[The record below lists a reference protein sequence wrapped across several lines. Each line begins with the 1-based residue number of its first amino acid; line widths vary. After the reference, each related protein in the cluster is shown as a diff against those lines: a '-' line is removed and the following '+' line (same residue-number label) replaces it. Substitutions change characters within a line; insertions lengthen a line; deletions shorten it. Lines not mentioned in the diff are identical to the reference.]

1 MRSTAKAMVALCGT
15 PLRMAGSAA
24 TGVFFGA
31 SMPAAQSATGLS
43 FGLTEQQLQYQETA
57 RSFAKDKMIPV
68 AAEYDRSM
76 KYPHEVYKQ
85 AWELGLTNM
94 HIPEKYG
101 GLGASVMDG
110 LIVQEELAYAC
121 TGMATAF
128 DGNNLAEAPLLIA
141 GTDAQKKKY
150 LGRMVEEPL
159 LAAYCVTEPTGGSDV
174 AGLKTTARK
183 EGDRWVINGSKMWI
197 TNGGVASWYFVL
209 ARSEGGY
216 TGFIVD
222 ANAPGVTRGE
232 KEVMLGQRCS
242 DTRGITFENVVVP
255 EENVVGEPG
264 KGFQVAMRV
273 FDFTRS
279 SVAISA
285 VGLSRRATDEA
296 TRYARER
303 VTMGKP
309 IAQHQAVAFMLAE
322 MAAGV
327 EACRLMTYRA
337 GWDTDQGRRN
347 TYYASCAKMMAANLA
362 EKCAA
367 NAVQI
372 FGGNGYNTGY
382 PVEKLYRDCK
392 IFSIYEGTT
401 QIQHTIVSRYVTGM
415 RC

>member
-1 MRSTAKAMVALCGT
+1 MRTTSKAAMARCTA
-15 PLRMAGSAA
+15 PLRNAKSADSG
-24 TGVFFGA
+24 TFFGA
-31 SMPAAQSATGLS
+31 SMPAAQSATGFS

-57 RSFAKDKMIPV
+57 RNFAKEMMIPV

-76 KYPHEVYKQ
+76 AYPHEVYKQ

-94 HIPEKYG
+94 HIPTKYG

-110 LIVQEELAYAC
+110 LVVQEELAYAC
-121 TGMATAF
+121 SGMATAF
-128 DGNNLAEAPLLIA
+128 EGNNLAEAPLLIA
-141 GTDAQKKKY
+141 GTDAQKAKY
-150 LGRMVEEPL
+150 LRRMVEEPL

-174 AGLKTTARK
+174 AGMKTVARK
-183 EGDRWVINGSKMWI
+183 EGDKWVIQGSKMWI
-197 TNGGVASWYFVL
+197 TNGGVATWYFVL

-222 ANAPGVTRGE
+222 ADTPGVTLGA

-255 EENVVGEPG
+255 EENVVGEVG
-264 KGFQVAMRV
+264 KGFQVAMKA
-273 FDFTRS
+273 FDLTRPA
-279 SVAISA
+279 VAISA
-285 VGLSRRATDEA
+285 VGLARRATDEA
-296 TRYARER
+296 TKYARER

-337 GWDTDQGRRN
+337 GWEADQGRRS
-347 TYYASCAKMMAANLA
+347 TYYASCAKMMSSDLA
-362 EKCAA
+362 EKCAT

-401 QIQHTIVSRYVTGM
+401 QIQHAVIGRYVTGM

>member
-1 MRSTAKAMVALCGT
+1 MRATRKGMLARCTA
-15 PLRMAGSAA
+15 PLRAAKSADS
-24 TGVFFGA
+24 GVFFGA
-31 SMPAAQSATGLS
+31 SMPAVQSATGLS
-43 FGLTEQQLQYQETA
+43 FGLTEQQLRYQETA
-57 RSFAKDKMIPV
+57 RSFAAEKMIPV
-68 AAEYDRSM
+68 AAEYDKSM
-76 KYPHEVYKQ
+76 AYPHEVYRQ

-101 GLGASVMDG
+101 GLGASVVDG
-110 LIVQEELAYAC
+110 LVVQEELAYAC
-121 TGMATAF
+121 SGMATAF
-128 DGNNLAEAPLLIA
+128 EGNSLAEAPLLIA
-141 GTDAQKKKY
+141 GTDAQKQKY
-150 LGRMVEEPL
+150 LCRMVEEPL

-174 AGLKTTARK
+174 AGMKTVAKK
-183 EGDRWVINGSKMWI
+183 EGDKWVINGSKMWI
-197 TNGGVASWYFVL
+197 TNGGVANWYYVL

-222 ANAPGVTRGE
+222 ADAPGVTRGA

-255 EENVVGEPG
+255 EENVVGEVG
-264 KGFQVAMRV
+264 KGFQVAMKV

-296 TRYARER
+296 TKYARER

-327 EACRLMTYRA
+327 EACRLITYRA

-347 TYYASCAKMMAANLA
+347 TYYASCAKMMAADLA
-362 EKCAA
+362 EKCST

-372 FGGNGYNTGY
+372 LGGNGYNTGY

-401 QIQHTIVSRYVTGM
+401 QIQHAIISRYVTGM

>member
-1 MRSTAKAMVALCGT
+1 MRTTLKGMMTRCTA
-15 PLRMAGSAA
+15 PLRNAKSADLG
-24 TGVFFGA
+24 TFFGA
-31 SMPAAQSATGLS
+31 SMPAAQSAAGFS

-57 RSFAKDKMIPV
+57 RNFAKEKMIPV

-76 KYPHEVYKQ
+76 KYPHDVYKQ

-94 HIPEKYG
+94 HIPTKYG

-110 LIVQEELAYAC
+110 LVVQEELAYAC
-121 TGMATAF
+121 SGMATAF
-128 DGNNLAEAPLLIA
+128 EGNSLAEAPLLIA
-141 GTDAQKKKY
+141 GTDAQNAKY
-150 LGRMVEEPL
+150 LSRMVEEPL

-174 AGLKTTARK
+174 AGMKTVAKK
-183 EGDRWVINGSKMWI
+183 EGDKWVINGSKMWI
-197 TNGGVASWYFVL
+197 TNGGVANWYFVL
-209 ARSEGGY
+209 ARSEGGF

-222 ANAPGVTRGE
+222 ADTPGVTLGQ

-242 DTRGITFENVVVP
+242 DTRGIMFENVVVP
-255 EENVVGEPG
+255 EENVVGEAG
-264 KGFQVAMRV
+264 KGFQVAMKV

-279 SVAISA
+279 AVAISA
-285 VGLSRRATDEA
+285 VGLARRATDEA
-296 TRYARER
+296 TKYARER

-337 GWDTDQGRRN
+337 GWETDQGRRN
-347 TYYASCAKMMAANLA
+347 TYYASCAKMMASNLA
-362 EKCAA
+362 EKCST

-401 QIQHTIVSRYVTGM
+401 QIQHAIIGRYVTGM

>member
-1 MRSTAKAMVALCGT
+1 MRSVSKVLLARRTA
-15 PLRMAGSAA
+15 PLHGAKSADA
-24 TGVFFGA
+24 GVFFGA
-31 SMPAAQSATGLS
+31 SMPAAQSATGFS

-57 RSFAKDKMIPV
+57 RSFAKEKMIPV

-76 KYPHEVYKQ
+76 EYPRDVYKQ

-101 GLGASVMDG
+101 GLGAGVMDG
-110 LIVQEELAYAC
+110 LVVQEELAYAC

-128 DGNNLAEAPLLIA
+128 DANNLAQAPLLIA

-150 LGRMVEEPL
+150 LGCMMEEPL
-159 LAAYCVTEPTGGSDV
+159 LAAYCVTEPSGGSDV
-174 AGLKTTARK
+174 AGMKTVAKK
-183 EGDRWVINGSKMWI
+183 EGDKWVINGSKMWI
-197 TNGGVASWYFVL
+197 TNGGVASWFFVL

-216 TGFIVD
+216 TAFVVD
-222 ANAPGVTRGE
+222 ADTPGVTRGA

-242 DTRGITFENVVVP
+242 DTRGITFDNVVVP
-255 EENVVGEPG
+255 EENVVGKEG
-264 KGFQVAMRV
+264 QGFQVAMKV

-285 VGLSRRATDEA
+285 VGLARRATDEA

-337 GWDTDQGRRN
+337 GWETDEGRRN
-347 TYYASCAKMMAANLA
+347 TYYASCAKMMAADLA
-362 EKCAA
+362 EKCST

-401 QIQHTIVSRYVTGM
+401 QIQHSIISRYVTGM
-415 RC
+415 RS